1 MSENDITYGIPE
13 SITMWKEDDFWII
26 KHEKLGVTTQGRSR
40 VHALLMLA
48 DAIRGVN
55 DIDVDMMDLSEDVF
69 TMSEEQ
75 KEIMKDI
82 KEND

>member
-1 MSENDITYGIPE
+1 MSESDITYGMPE

-26 KHEKLGVTTQGRSR
+26 KHEKLGVTTQGKSR

-55 DIDVDMMDLSEDVF
+55 DIDTDMMDLSEEVF
-69 TMSEEQ
+69 TMSDDQ
-75 KEIMKDI
+75 KETIEDLKD
-82 KEND
+82 N